1 VIAKVAI
8 NVKKFSSFC
17 KGNDIPDSGKR
28 FLNLIIEVMLPEN
41 ETIPKKME
49 KKINILLNEN
59 KLIFSEIGSWMNAI
73 YEVIVT
79 AAPPNPL

>member
-1 VIAKVAI
+1 MIAKVEI
-8 NVKKFSSFC
+8 NVKKFNSFC
-17 KGNDIPDSGKR
+17 NGNDIPDSGKR
-28 FLNLIIEVMLPEN
+28 FLNLIIDVILPEKD
-41 ETIPKKME
+41 TIPKKIE